1 MTTARGSVIKRGPTW
16 TVILDVGRDE
26 DGKRIRRWH
35 PGYLTR
41 DAAEEARTDL
51 LHKLDHDEYVVPSKL
66 TVRQFSKERW
76 LPSLDTAV
84 AGGKIKPN
92 TRSSYRTQ
100 IESYVLPRLGHVALK
115 DVSADM
121 LARFYGEL
129 LTSGRRHTGGK
140 DAPKGLSPTS
150 VRLVHIT
157 IHRMLKD
164 AVRWGILARNVA
176 DAAAE
181 DAPQR
186 RKTGN
191 ATMHVWEPEQLGQ
204 FVQSVGGDRLSAM
217 WVLFI
222 TTGLRRGEVAGLTW
236 HDLDLTA
243 GRLTVNQAR
252 VVVDHKVIE
261 SAPKSERSVREIGL
275 DAATVA
281 ALKAHRARQ
290 ATERL
295 AWGPEYQATDLVF
308 TWENGRPL
316 HPNVISRTFTR
327 LAEKAKLP
335 AIRLHDLRHS
345 YASAALTAGVGL
357 KVVSERLGHASISI
371 TGDIYSHVSR
381 EVDQSAADRVAAV
394 ILGGGGAVG

>member
-1 MTTARGSVIKRGPTW
+1 
-16 TVILDVGRDE
+16 
-26 DGKRIRRWH
+26 
-35 PGYLTR
+35 
-41 DAAEEARTDL
+41 
-51 LHKLDHDEYVVPSKL
+51 
-66 TVRQFSKERW
+66 
-76 LPSLDTAV
+76 
-84 AGGKIKPN
+84 
-92 TRSSYRTQ
+92 
-100 IESYVLPRLGHVALK
+100 
-115 DVSADM
+115 
-121 LARFYGEL
+121 
-129 LTSGRRHTGGK
+129 
-140 DAPKGLSPTS
+140 
-150 VRLVHIT
+150 
-157 IHRMLKD
+157 
-164 AVRWGILARNVA
+164 
-176 DAAAE
+176 
-181 DAPQR
+181 
-186 RKTGN
+186 
-191 ATMHVWEPEQLGQ
+191 
-204 FVQSVGGDRLSAM
+204 M

-275 DAATVA
+275 DASTVA

-327 LAEKAKLP
+327 LAEKAGLP